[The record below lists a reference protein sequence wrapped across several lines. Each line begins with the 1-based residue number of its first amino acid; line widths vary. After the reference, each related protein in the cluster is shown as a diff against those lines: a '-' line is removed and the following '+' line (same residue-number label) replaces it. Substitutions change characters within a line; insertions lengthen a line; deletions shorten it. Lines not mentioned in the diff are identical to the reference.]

1 MIRHK
6 VIEGDSLWRLGHRY
20 LGSGTRW
27 PLIFDF
33 HNAEIARFAAHSPW
47 MRIEDENL
55 IYVGQ
60 TILVPVR
67 AKQMPTGTG
76 AKVDGDKTAI
86 PLNLKVEYTI
96 GKDTPPM
103 VYTLSAPDF
112 TVKTEMSGKIVIEIL
127 GPERYNHNLEL
138 AVGKDPIQ
146 IKSKLRQVYDPALC
160 ALTAEPEM
168 SYESGLIK
176 IKTPIAAEYDP
187 GPYMI
192 RVEAGAPNHLSGF
205 LRVQPFEGRVMA
217 GGRKYKYNAD
227 IEFKAEMIWHPM
239 PTGTPE
245 ELVKPPVPQS
255 GKDLAVNPKRDTI
268 SWRRAVRESGE
279 IASKV
284 VLTIVGIAALWYLRG
299 SILTNQTT
307 SMTSFSHTVDPHNP
321 RYMRY
326 TDRNPDMI

>member
-6 VIEGDSLWRLGHRY
+6 VIEGDSLWRLSHRY

-33 HNAEIARFAAHSPW
+33 HNAEAAHFGAHSRLMP
-47 MRIEDENL
+47 IEDENL

-67 AKQMPTGTG
+67 AKQTPPGTG
-76 AKVDGDKTAI
+76 VKADGDKAAI
-86 PLNLKVEYTI
+86 PIKLKVEYTI

-103 VYTLSAPDF
+103 VYTMSTPDF
-112 TVKTEMSGKIVIEIL
+112 TIKTELSGKITIEVL

-138 AVGKDPIQ
+138 ALGKDPAR
-146 IKSKLRQVYDPALC
+146 IKSKLRQVYDPAIC
-160 ALTAEPEM
+160 ALTAEPEI

-176 IKTPIAAEYDP
+176 INAPIAAEQDP

-192 RVEAGAPNHLSGF
+192 RVEASAPNHLSGY
-205 LRVQPFEGRVMA
+205 LRIQPFEGRVMA

-227 IEFKAEMIWHPM
+227 IELKAEMVWHPM
-239 PTGTPE
+239 PKGTPE
-245 ELVKPPVPQS
+245 ELVNTSVP
-255 GKDLAVNPKRDTI
+255 KRETDIAVNPKRDT
-268 SWRRAVRESGE
+268 SPWRRAVRESGE

-284 VLTIVGIAALWYLRG
+284 FVLIVGIAAIWYLRG
-299 SILTNQTT
+299 SYLANRTT
-307 SMTSFSHTVDPHNP
+307 SMSSFSHTVDPNNP
-321 RYMRY
+321 RYLKFI
-326 TDRNPDMI
+326 DRNPGTI